1 MRKAI
6 LGVALGGALALS
18 SFGMAFAASDN
29 QATPGTPG
37 DKNCVGQTTAWL
49 AQLGSSADVHGIGGL
64 ADAFGSSVKDL
75 KAAIKAYCNS

>member
-29 QATPGTPG
+29 HATIGTPG
-37 DKNCVGQTTAWL
+37 DKNCVGQTTAFL
-49 AQLGSSADVHGIGGL
+49 AQLGSSADVHGIGGI
-64 ADAFGSSVKDL
+64 ADASALSVKDL
-75 KAAIKAYCNS
+75 KAIIKAYCNP